1 MVVVMTMRSSLWKL
15 SDDDNGDYC
24 EKDDN
29 DNDYVVA
36 YVELTLK
43 AVGTLRGAPRPL
55 PTVRITLGDVNN

>member
-29 DNDYVVA
+29 DNDYAVA
-36 YVELTLK
+36 YV
-43 AVGTLRGAPRPL
+43 
-55 PTVRITLGDVNN
+55 